1 LLEQQRDSTKRK
13 EELFVKELNQLEST
27 HEDEKRIINDS
38 INILKSEER
47 NLNVRINKLK
57 SSNEEYMNMN
67 VNLNNENSKLAKN
80 FDEIEK
86 DMQILIKDYDKVKD
100 LNKQLNQM
108 LKNSEY
114 QIAVSLIIFIF

>member
-1 LLEQQRDSTKRK
+1 MLEQQRDSTKRK